1 MESSDSNNAGGGPGR
16 LADRAW
22 LRAMD
27 AYTAGAYARAEEE
40 FRAAVRLDPG
50 MADAWLGL
58 HALRCD
64 TSGALLAMHRHRKRF
79 GEQRSRH
86 RRPLSSWYWLGWW
99 VQPVLEDARDLA
111 LAHASHWLDGRHLT
125 ELDTALAQCPPP
137 GEDPSVRFLHA
148 CRSYLLKDWEQ
159 LIRDTDRLLD
169 DPLLGIEAGLFGG
182 MARVRLDMCAQAQGP
197 LAASLARCRSEQ
209 PQRKELRYWLARA
222 YEGAGRSAAALPLYR
237 AVHRADPAFMDTAAR
252 LTAISAEDGL
262 VDALLEGVVGSG
274 PAAGGGTGAGR
285 EAGPVTGFGTDEA
298 YDPAEELGAADG
310 FGAAAGY
317 GVDYETQEDLPV
329 GYTAEPGAGRPVE
342 PGAGFTAD
350 YPGEPPAEFPAE
362 FPAGFRGDVAG
373 GLPAGFT
380 MDEGFGPPEGVEEA
394 PGAGQGAGEAVGPQA
409 TAGPVPGGPRPGA
422 EGGAGPEPRSGSTV
436 FEGPGTFQGPSGF
449 DGPGGFPGGFEGPG
463 GVEGPAPQGTGART
477 GSGSAAPGESGPA
490 ATLFLPGRAVGSQ
503 AVPAHRASPD
513 RSGSRQELDAALDA
527 LERMVG
533 LDPVKRQVRALSAQL
548 RMSRLRAGEGL
559 PVQPPKRHFVFSGPS
574 GTGKT
579 TVARIL
585 GRVFHSLGLL
595 SGNHLV
601 EAQRADLVGEFL
613 GQTAVKANELIDSAL
628 DGVLFIDEA
637 YSLSNSGYSKGDAY
651 GDEALQVLL
660 KRAEDNRDRLVVILA
675 GYPEGMNRLLS
686 TNPGLNSRFTTRVD
700 FPSYRPAEL
709 TAIGAALA
717 GRDGDGWDED
727 ATEELSSICGHVVR
741 EGWID
746 DLGNGRFIRTL
757 YEKSCAYRDLR
768 LSLTGGQPSR
778 EDLATLRLPDLV
790 QAYGELIDG
799 RGGGAEA

>member
-1 MESSDSNNAGGGPGR
+1 
-16 LADRAW
+16 
-22 LRAMD
+22 MD

-58 HALRCD
+58 HALRSD
-64 TSGALLAMHRHRKRF
+64 TPAALLAMYRHQKRF
-79 GEQRSRH
+79 GEQRRIH

-111 LAHASHWLDGRHLT
+111 LAHASHWLDGRHLA
-125 ELDTALAQCPPP
+125 ELDRALEQCPAPS
-137 GEDPSVRFLHA
+137 EDPSAQFLYA

-169 DPLLGIEAGLFGG
+169 DPMLGIEAGLFAG
-182 MARVRLDMCAQAQGP
+182 MARVRLDMCAQAQAP

-209 PQRKELRYWLARA
+209 PQRKELRYWLGRA

-252 LTAISAEDGL
+252 LAAISAEDALADG
-262 VDALLEGVVGSG
+262 LLEGGRPGGAEEAYMDDVQPEELAPDGFLPGVQSPGLFTPDELSPNRLPSNGLSPNGLTPNDLSPDGLSPDGLSPEDVEYQDAYGQEPGYPSG
-274 PAAGGGTGAGR
+274 GGYAEEAAPPDAPPQAAGERSGS
-285 EAGPVTGFGTDEA
+285 AGPVV
-298 YDPAEELGAADG
+298 P
-310 FGAAAGY
+310 
-317 GVDYETQEDLPV
+317 VVPLPL
-329 GYTAEPGAGRPVE
+329 R
-342 PGAGFTAD
+342 
-350 YPGEPPAEFPAE
+350 
-362 FPAGFRGDVAG
+362 
-373 GLPAGFT
+373 
-380 MDEGFGPPEGVEEA
+380 
-394 PGAGQGAGEAVGPQA
+394 GEAL
-409 TAGPVPGGPRPGA
+409 PRVA
-422 EGGAGPEPRSGSTV
+422 
-436 FEGPGTFQGPSGF
+436 PS
-449 DGPGGFPGGFEGPG
+449 
-463 GVEGPAPQGTGART
+463 A
-477 GSGSAAPGESGPA
+477 
-490 ATLFLPGRAVGSQ
+490 
-503 AVPAHRASPD
+503 
-513 RSGSRQELDAALDA
+513 GSRQAGSERELDAALA
-527 LERMVG
+527 ELAMMVG
-533 LDPVKRQVRALSAQL
+533 LEPVKRQVRALSAQL
-548 RMSRLRAGEGL
+548 RMAGLRAEQGL

-585 GRVFHSLGLL
+585 GRVFHALGLL
-595 SGNHLV
+595 SGDHLV

-637 YSLSNSGYSKGDAY
+637 YSLSNSGYTKGDAY

-675 GYPEGMNRLLS
+675 GYPEGMNRLLA

-700 FPSYRPAEL
+700 FPSYRPGEL

-727 ATEELSSICGHVVR
+727 AAEELASICTHVVR

-768 LSLTGGQPSR
+768 LSLLREPPGR

-799 RGGGAEA
+799 RS

>member
-1 MESSDSNNAGGGPGR
+1 MESSGTSGANR

-27 AYTAGAYARAEEE
+27 AYAAGAYARAEEE

-64 TSGALLAMHRHRKRF
+64 TSGALLAMHRHRDRF
-79 GEQRSRH
+79 GEQRERH

-99 VQPVLEDARDLA
+99 VQPVLEDARDLT

-125 ELDTALAQCPPP
+125 ELDAALASCPPVD
-137 GEDPSVRFLHA
+137 EDSSVRFLHA

-182 MARVRLDMCAQAQGP
+182 MARVRLDMCAQAQRP

-252 LTAISAEDGL
+252 LAAISTEDGQLFAEEDTPSAELTGLEPGFDGEFGYQPEYAEPAEDPR
-262 VDALLEGVVGSG
+262 AEA
-274 PAAGGGTGAGR
+274 PAEPQGAPER
-285 EAGPVTGFGTDEA
+285 AAEAGPTPGAVLRA
-298 YDPAEELGAADG
+298 AE
-310 FGAAAGY
+310 AAAAAP
-317 GVDYETQEDLPV
+317 D
-329 GYTAEPGAGRPVE
+329 RP
-342 PGAGFTAD
+342 A
-350 YPGEPPAEFPAE
+350 
-362 FPAGFRGDVAG
+362 VAG
-373 GLPAGFT
+373 AVQGGEGLA
-380 MDEGFGPPEGVEEA
+380 
-394 PGAGQGAGEAVGPQA
+394 
-409 TAGPVPGGPRPGA
+409 
-422 EGGAGPEPRSGSTV
+422 
-436 FEGPGTFQGPSGF
+436 
-449 DGPGGFPGGFEGPG
+449 
-463 GVEGPAPQGTGART
+463 
-477 GSGSAAPGESGPA
+477 
-490 ATLFLPGRAVGSQ
+490 
-503 AVPAHRASPD
+503 
-513 RSGSRQELDAALDA
+513 AALAA
-527 LERMVG
+527 LEQMVG

-548 RMSRLRAGEGL
+548 RMSRLRADQGL

-585 GRVFHSLGLL
+585 GQVFHALGLL
-595 SGNHLV
+595 SGDHLV

-675 GYPEGMNRLLS
+675 GYPEGMNRLLA

-700 FPSYRPAEL
+700 FPSYRPPEL
-709 TAIGAALA
+709 TAIGRSLAAVS
-717 GRDGDGWDED
+717 GDEWDTD
-727 ATEELSSICGHVVR
+727 ASEELASICGHVVG

-768 LSLTGGQPSR
+768 LSTLRELPTR

-799 RGGGAEA
+799 RS

>member
-1 MESSDSNNAGGGPGR
+1 
-16 LADRAW
+16 
-22 LRAMD
+22 MD

-40 FRAAVRLDPG
+40 FRAAARLDPG

-58 HALRCD
+58 HALRSD
-64 TSGALLAMHRHRKRF
+64 TSAALLAMYRHQKRF
-79 GEQRSRH
+79 GEQRRRH

-111 LAHASHWLDGRHLT
+111 LAHASHWLDGRHLA
-125 ELDTALAQCPPP
+125 ELDRALEQCPAPS
-137 GEDPSVRFLHA
+137 EDPSAQFLYA

-169 DPLLGIEAGLFGG
+169 DPMLGIEAGLFAG
-182 MARVRLDMCAQAQGP
+182 MARVRLDMCAQAQAP

-209 PQRKELRYWLARA
+209 PQRKELRYWLGRA

-252 LTAISAEDGL
+252 LAAISAEDALADG
-262 VDALLEGVVGSG
+262 LLEG
-274 PAAGGGTGAGR
+274 GR
-285 EAGPVTGFGTDEA
+285 S
-298 YDPAEELGAADG
+298 
-310 FGAAAGY
+310 
-317 GVDYETQEDLPV
+317 
-329 GYTAEPGAGRPVE
+329 
-342 PGAGFTAD
+342 
-350 YPGEPPAEFPAE
+350 
-362 FPAGFRGDVAG
+362 G
-373 GLPAGFT
+373 GL
-380 MDEGFGPPEGVEEA
+380 EEA
-394 PGAGQGAGEAVGPQA
+394 F
-409 TAGPVPGGPRPGA
+409 
-422 EGGAGPEPRSGSTV
+422 PEEP
-436 FEGPGTFQGPSGF
+436 EFQ
-449 DGPGGFPGGFEGPG
+449 DGPGYGQEPGFAEGSAYIEEAVSTDG
-463 GVEGPAPQGTGART
+463 APQAAGER
-477 GSGSAAPGESGPA
+477 SGSAAPAGPA
-490 ATLFLPGRAVGSQ
+490 ASHVPPAPLPVRSRAPRRADPVG
-503 AVPAHRASPD
+503 APEPG
-513 RSGSRQELDAALDA
+513 GSEQELDAALA
-527 LERMVG
+527 ELSLMVG
-533 LDPVKRQVRALSAQL
+533 LEPVKRQVRALSAQL
-548 RMSRLRAGEGL
+548 RMAGLRAEQGL

-585 GRVFHSLGLL
+585 GRVFHALGLL
-595 SGNHLV
+595 SGDHLV

-637 YSLSNSGYSKGDAY
+637 YSLSNSGYTKGDAY

-675 GYPEGMNRLLS
+675 GYPEGMNRLLAA
-686 TNPGLNSRFTTRVD
+686 NPGLNSRFTTRVD
-700 FPSYRPAEL
+700 FPSYRPNEL

-727 ATEELSSICGHVVR
+727 AAEELASICTHVVR

-746 DLGNGRFIRTL
+746 ELGNGRFIRTL

-768 LSLTGGQPSR
+768 LSLLREPPGR

-799 RGGGAEA
+799 RG

>member
-1 MESSDSNNAGGGPGR
+1 
-16 LADRAW
+16 
-22 LRAMD
+22 MD

-58 HALRCD
+58 HALRSD
-64 TSGALLAMHRHRKRF
+64 TSAALLAMYRNQHRF
-79 GEQRSRH
+79 GEQRRLH

-99 VQPVLEDARDLA
+99 VQPVLEDARDLS
-111 LAHASHWLDGRHLT
+111 LAHASHWLDGRHLA
-125 ELDTALAQCPPP
+125 ELDRALEQCPAP
-137 GEDPSVRFLHA
+137 GEDPSAQFLYA

-169 DPLLGIEAGLFGG
+169 DPMLGIEAGLFAG
-182 MARVRLDMCAQAQGP
+182 MARVRLDMCAQAQAP
-197 LAASLARCRSEQ
+197 LASSLARCRSEQ

-237 AVHRADPAFMDTAAR
+237 AVHRADQAFMDTAAR
-252 LTAISAEDGL
+252 LAAIAAEDALADGL
-262 VDALLEGVVGSG
+262 L
-274 PAAGGGTGAGR
+274 TGA
-285 EAGPVTGFGTDEA
+285 
-298 YDPAEELGAADG
+298 
-310 FGAAAGY
+310 
-317 GVDYETQEDLPV
+317 
-329 GYTAEPGAGRPVE
+329 
-342 PGAGFTAD
+342 
-350 YPGEPPAEFPAE
+350 
-362 FPAGFRGDVAG
+362 
-373 GLPAGFT
+373 
-380 MDEGFGPPEGVEEA
+380 
-394 PGAGQGAGEAVGPQA
+394 
-409 TAGPVPGGPRPGA
+409 RPG
-422 EGGAGPEPRSGSTV
+422 EGGAAELVGYQDETLFVEGPGLGLGLFEDAPETDGALLNGLAPHGGSAEPAETAEFSEASEFSGASDAFGASSGADGALDEGAPQAAGERSGSA
-436 FEGPGTFQGPSGF
+436 
-449 DGPGGFPGGFEGPG
+449 
-463 GVEGPAPQGTGART
+463 PAP
-477 GSGSAAPGESGPA
+477 
-490 ATLFLPGRAVGSQ
+490 
-503 AVPAHRASPD
+503 ASPAPLPVREAAQPRGEVAAALQQAGD
-513 RSGSRQELDAALDA
+513 ERELDAALA
-527 LERMVG
+527 ELSLMVG
-533 LDPVKRQVRALSAQL
+533 LEPVKRQVRALSAQL
-548 RMSRLRAGEGL
+548 RMSRLRAEQGL

-585 GRVFHSLGLL
+585 GRVFHALGLL
-595 SGNHLV
+595 SGDHLV

-637 YSLSNSGYSKGDAY
+637 YSLSNSGYTKGDAY

-675 GYPEGMNRLLS
+675 GYPEGMNRLLA

-700 FPSYRPAEL
+700 FPSYRPGEL

-727 ATEELSSICGHVVR
+727 AAEELASICTHVVR

-746 DLGNGRFIRTL
+746 ELGNGRFIRTL

-768 LSLTGGQPSR
+768 LSLLREPPGR

-799 RGGGAEA
+799 RG